1 LLLVVLGLQ
10 WVLRLQRHQLNHL
23 YQTRQ
28 VHQLTQLLLHLLE
41 HLESRKTLEHL
52 EILEVQLLLVHL
64 MIQMLP
70 EDHSLRLVRL
80 VRPHPGL
87 QLIQDY
93 QIFLKHQLYLALQV
107 VH

>member
-1 LLLVVLGLQ
+1 
-10 WVLRLQRHQLNHL
+10 
-23 YQTRQ
+23 
-28 VHQLTQLLLHLLE
+28 LLLHLLG

-70 EDHSLRLVRL
+70 EDHSLPLVRL
-80 VRPHPGL
+80 VRPYPGL

-93 QIFLKHQLYLALQV
+93 QVFPKHQLYLALQV